1 MYSFTQSCPG
11 GKDSRCE
18 EPPEP
23 MGEKDHKDLD
33 QEVDSPFDMSQIKT
47 SDRDDEPDS
56 ERVYFVRA
64 RLEPEEKADQ
74 SGLIK
79 SDPIMIKADIMAS
92 CAIAG
97 PKLSETAERKKACR
111 ECYGDC

>member
-1 MYSFTQSCPG
+1 
-11 GKDSRCE
+11 
-18 EPPEP
+18 

-74 SGLIK
+74 
-79 SDPIMIKADIMAS
+79 
-92 CAIAG
+92 
-97 PKLSETAERKKACR
+97 
-111 ECYGDC
+111 

>member
-1 MYSFTQSCPG
+1 
-11 GKDSRCE
+11 
-18 EPPEP
+18 

-56 ERVYFVRA
+56 ERVYFQVVQA

-74 SGLIK
+74 
-79 SDPIMIKADIMAS
+79 
-92 CAIAG
+92 
-97 PKLSETAERKKACR
+97 
-111 ECYGDC
+111 